1 MCNTVFVAKIKKL
14 CGLAIL
20 DIVILHFTGHRQVRE
35 TLLKTTDVKAKE
47 FKRLWRA
54 VQEAKAYVT
63 HTSFP
68 RNEPLVSGDGRH
80 TVGTVLQSVHDRT
93 VPGLQEDL
101 SPYHTHTHTH
111 TYTLYIWWLLLQNG
125 KMQNI
130 ICAIDHWHKMDKY
143 LHFSSIVLV
152 GNQCLIGLFF
162 ERKW

>member
-1 MCNTVFVAKIKKL
+1 
-14 CGLAIL
+14 
-20 DIVILHFTGHRQVRE
+20 
-35 TLLKTTDVKAKE
+35 
-47 FKRLWRA
+47 

-111 TYTLYIWWLLLQNG
+111 THTHIHMIHMMAATAKWQNTEYYMCNRPLAQNG
-125 KMQNI
+125 QILTLFINCSRWKSVFNRLILREKMV
-130 ICAIDHWHKMDKY
+130 KLSTY
-143 LHFSSIVLV
+143 SL
-152 GNQCLIGLFF
+152 
-162 ERKW
+162 